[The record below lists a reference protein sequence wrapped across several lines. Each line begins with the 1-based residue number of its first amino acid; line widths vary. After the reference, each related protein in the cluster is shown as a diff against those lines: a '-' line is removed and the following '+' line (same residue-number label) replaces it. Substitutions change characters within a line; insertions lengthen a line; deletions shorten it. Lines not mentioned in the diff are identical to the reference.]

1 MMDEKLIRQI
11 QREGAEALLDA
22 GVSLPLKDFKIPFRR
37 KPLQL
42 RLTMRRPTLARQI
55 KIARTYLQMETTAD
69 ELAAMPHAE
78 QLRWLVKH
86 GRRLSRLIALTVEN
100 RWLPTRMMSWLIRHG
115 VKHEY
120 QLAAVTRFVGL
131 MGTDPFLPIIRS
143 AEIANPMRLRLSRRK
158 TGS

>member
-1 MMDEKLIRQI
+1 MDEKLIRQI

-120 QLAAVTRFVGL
+120 QLAAVTRFVSL

>member
-1 MMDEKLIRQI
+1 MDENLIRQI

-22 GVSLPLKDFKIPFRR
+22 GVSLPLKVFGLP
-37 KPLQL
+37 L

-55 KIARTYLQMETTAD
+55 KIARTYLQMETSAD
-69 ELAAMPHAE
+69 ELAAMTHAD
-78 QLRWLVKH
+78 QMRFLVGH
-86 GRRLSRLIALTVEN
+86 GKKLSRLIALTVES
-100 RWLPTRMMSWLIRHG
+100 RWVPTGVMSWLIRHG

-120 QLAAVTRFVGL
+120 QMAAATRFVGL

-143 AEIANPMRLRLSRRK
+143 AEISNPMKLRLSHRK

>member
-1 MMDEKLIRQI
+1 MDENLIRQI

-22 GVSLPLKDFKIPFRR
+22 GVSLPLKVFGLP
-37 KPLQL
+37 L

-55 KIARTYLQMETTAD
+55 KIARTYLQMETSAD
-69 ELAAMPHAE
+69 ELAAMTHAD
-78 QLRWLVKH
+78 QMRFLVGH
-86 GRRLSRLIALTVEN
+86 GKKLSRLIALTVES
-100 RWLPTRMMSWLIRHG
+100 RWVPTGVMSWLIRHG

-120 QLAAVTRFVGL
+120 QMAAVTRFVGL

-143 AEIANPMRLRLSRRK
+143 AEISNPMKLRLSHRK

>member
-1 MMDEKLIRQI
+1 MDEKLIRQI